1 MNAFFQELIH
11 AGIYKRSQGRITR
24 QVTWVAIAIMVG
36 LGLWQL
42 SLALKASDW
51 EWVKNLNKQTG
62 FNLWLPGVLLVSGLW
77 IAYRV
82 VNVPGFADF
91 LIAVEAEMNKVSWPT
106 RAELIRASMVVLFT
120 IFFLA
125 AILFGFDSFWRWF
138 FDFLK
143 IFPEEKPAEAAMA
156 GLGLDWR
163 VLFVAIS
170 SVFRSWF

>member
-1 MNAFFQELIH
+1 
-11 AGIYKRSQGRITR
+11 
-24 QVTWVAIAIMVG
+24 MVG

-42 SLALKASDW
+42 SLMLKASDW

-91 LIAVEAEMNKVSWPT
+91 LIAVEAEMNKVSWPS
-106 RAELIRASMVVLFT
+106 RAELFRASMVVLFT

-125 AILFGFDSFWRWF
+125 AVLAGFDAFWIWF
-138 FDFLK
+138 FDILE
-143 IFPEEKPAEAAMA
+143 IFPKGEAPAAATA

-170 SVFRSWF
+170 RVFRPWF